1 MVVVGDI
8 TENAEI
14 LGSAQV
20 QENSSSKLLEAL
32 ENFVKKID
40 SVYKNINQKPF
51 NLTDLSKQM
60 PNVAFNISRQL
71 FTDDVFFIAREI
83 EGNVSVSISTNSNQT
98 NITSETVAIIKIP
111 GEVLTNTPETLYSYQ
126 FRKPSLFLSETQL
139 QQLNGHKTKSD
150 QTVDSNV
157 LSATVLLKS
166 IRNLT
171 NSVVLTFRLSEKQ
184 REAGSVDCQFWN
196 PSLGK

>member
-1 MVVVGDI
+1 MAVVGDI

-40 SVYKNINQKPF
+40 SVHKNINQKPF

-111 GEVLTNTPETLYSYQ
+111 GEVLTNTSETLYSYQ
-126 FRKPSLFLSETQL
+126 FRKPSLFLTETQL

>member
-1 MVVVGDI
+1 MAVVGDI

-71 FTDDVFFIAREI
+71 FTDDVFFIARDI
-83 EGNVSVSISTNSNQT
+83 EGNVSVSINTNSNQT

>member
-1 MVVVGDI
+1 MAVVGDI

-111 GEVLTNTPETLYSYQ
+111 GEVLTNTSETLYSYQ
-126 FRKPSLFLSETQL
+126 FRKPSLFLTETQL

>member
-1 MVVVGDI
+1 MAVVGDI

-71 FTDDVFFIAREI
+71 FTDDVFFIARDI
-83 EGNVSVSISTNSNQT
+83 EGNVSVSISTNSKQT

>member
-1 MVVVGDI
+1 MAVVGDI

-71 FTDDVFFIAREI
+71 FTDDVFFIARDI
-83 EGNVSVSISTNSNQT
+83 EGNVSVSISTNSNQP

-171 NSVVLTFRLSEKQ
+171 NPVVLTFRLSEKQ

>member
-71 FTDDVFFIAREI
+71 FTDDVFFIARDI

-111 GEVLTNTPETLYSYQ
+111 GEVLTNTSETLYSYQ
-126 FRKPSLFLSETQL
+126 FRKPSLFLTETQL

>member
-1 MVVVGDI
+1 MAVVGDI

-71 FTDDVFFIAREI
+71 FTDDVFFIARDI

-157 LSATVLLKS
+157 LSATVHLKS

-171 NSVVLTFRLSEKQ
+171 NAVVLTFRLSEKQ

>member
-1 MVVVGDI
+1 MAVVGDI

-71 FTDDVFFIAREI
+71 FTDDVFFIARDI

-111 GEVLTNTPETLYSYQ
+111 GEVLTNTSETLYSYQ
-126 FRKPSLFLSETQL
+126 FRKPSLFLTETQL

>member
-1 MVVVGDI
+1 MAVVGDI

-71 FTDDVFFIAREI
+71 FTDDVFFIARDI

-98 NITSETVAIIKIP
+98 NITSETVAISKIP

>member
-1 MVVVGDI
+1 MAVVDYI

-20 QENSSSKLLEAL
+20 QENSSSKLMKAL
-32 ENFVKKID
+32 ENFVQKID
-40 SVYKNINQKPF
+40 CVYKNINQKPF

-71 FTDDVFFIAREI
+71 FTDDVFFIARDI

>member
-1 MVVVGDI
+1 MAVVGDI

>member
-71 FTDDVFFIAREI
+71 FTDDVFFIARDI

>member
-1 MVVVGDI
+1 MAVVGDI

-71 FTDDVFFIAREI
+71 FTDDVFFIARDI

-184 REAGSVDCQFWN
+184 REARSVDCQFWN

>member
-1 MVVVGDI
+1 MAVVGDI

-60 PNVAFNISRQL
+60 PNIAFNISRQL
-71 FTDDVFFIAREI
+71 FTNEVFFIAREI

>member
-98 NITSETVAIIKIP
+98 NVTSETVAIIKIP
-111 GEVLTNTPETLYSYQ
+111 GEVLTNTSETLYSYQ

-171 NSVVLTFRLSEKQ
+171 NSVVLTFRLPEKQ

>member
-1 MVVVGDI
+1 MAVVGDI

-71 FTDDVFFIAREI
+71 FTDDVFFIARDI

-126 FRKPSLFLSETQL
+126 FRKPSLFLCETQL

>member
-1 MVVVGDI
+1 MAVVGDI

-126 FRKPSLFLSETQL
+126 FRKPSLFLTETQL

>member
-111 GEVLTNTPETLYSYQ
+111 GEVLTNTSETLYSYQ
-126 FRKPSLFLSETQL
+126 FRKPSLFLTETQL

>member
-1 MVVVGDI
+1 MAVVDYI

-20 QENSSSKLLEAL
+20 QENSSSKLMKAL
-32 ENFVKKID
+32 ENFVQKID
-40 SVYKNINQKPF
+40 CVYKNINQKPF

-60 PNVAFNISRQL
+60 PNIAFNISRQL
-71 FTDDVFFIAREI
+71 FTNEVFFIAREI
-83 EGNVSVSISTNSNQT
+83 EGNVSISISTNSNQP

-111 GEVLTNTPETLYSYQ
+111 REVFTNTSETLYSYQ
-126 FRKPSLFLSETQL
+126 FRKPSLFLTETQL
-139 QQLNGHKTKSD
+139 QQLNGQKTKSD

-171 NSVVLTFRLSEKQ
+171 NPVVLTFRLSEKQ
-184 REAGSVDCQFWN
+184 REAGSADCQFWD

>member
-1 MVVVGDI
+1 MAVVGDI

-71 FTDDVFFIAREI
+71 FTDDVFFIARDI

>member
-1 MVVVGDI
+1 MAVVGDI

-71 FTDDVFFIAREI
+71 FTDDVFFIARDI

-139 QQLNGHKTKSD
+139 QQLNGHKAKSD

>member
-1 MVVVGDI
+1 MAVVGDI

-139 QQLNGHKTKSD
+139 QQLNGHKAKSD